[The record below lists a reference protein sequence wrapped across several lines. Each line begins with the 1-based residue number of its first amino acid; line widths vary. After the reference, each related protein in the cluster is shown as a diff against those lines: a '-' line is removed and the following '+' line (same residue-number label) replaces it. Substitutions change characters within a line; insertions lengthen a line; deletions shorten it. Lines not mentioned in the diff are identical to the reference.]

1 MSWLLAIIPG
11 PIKRA
16 LAWAAAAVLALLGA
30 WVAGRRDGRQA
41 AKSDAIRKDAKAT
54 QDAMEVR
61 NEVDQKSDADVRSA
75 LDRWMR
81 D

>member
-1 MSWLLAIIPG
+1 MSWLLTIIPE

-16 LAWAAAAVLALLGA
+16 LAWSAAAVLALLGA
-30 WVAGRRDGRQA
+30 WVAGRKDGRQA
-41 AKSDAIRKDAKAT
+41 AKSEALRKDAEAK
-54 QDAMEVR
+54 QDALEVR

>member
-11 PIKRA
+11 QIKRA
-16 LAWAAAAVLALLGA
+16 MAWASAAVLALIGA

-41 AKSDAIRKDAKAT
+41 AKAEALRKDAAAK
-54 QDAMEVR
+54 QDALEVR

>member
-1 MSWLLAIIPG
+1 MTWLLALIPS

-16 LAWAAAAVLALLGA
+16 LAWAAAAALALLGA

-41 AKSDAIRKDAKAT
+41 AKSEAISKDAEAKG
-54 QDAMEVR
+54 DALEVR
-61 NEVDQKSDADVRSA
+61 HEVDQKSDADVRA
-75 LDRWMR
+75 DLDRWMR